1 MGIGAEELRDKT
13 DELAGMIRKHPLA
26 RRHERL
32 LAEINADESSR
43 GLLHRLINLGAM
55 IDRTARA
62 GKEAGMDA
70 DEKAEL
76 ENSLKAN
83 PNVQAYI
90 ETRRELV
97 ALLAA
102 VMERVRNPEPGG

>member
-1 MGIGAEELRDKT
+1 
-13 DELAGMIRKHPLA
+13 
-26 RRHERL
+26 
-32 LAEINADESSR
+32 
-43 GLLHRLINLGAM
+43 
-55 IDRTARA
+55 
-62 GKEAGMDA
+62 MDA

-83 PNVQAYI
+83 PNVQTYI

-102 VMERVRNPEPGG
+102 VMERVRNPEPAG